1 MATSERRTAITA
13 PAIPRPREPEPYLP
27 PVTGTVPEP
36 PAAQY
41 PWPEPW
47 RTARGAVP
55 RTEYWD
61 IASSE
66 WHSRGPLPR
75 PRRGE

>member
-1 MATSERRTAITA
+1 MATSESRTAITA
-13 PAIPRPREPEPYLP
+13 PAIPRPREPELYLP
-27 PVTGTVPEP
+27 RVTEPAPELP
-36 PAAQY
+36 PAQH

-61 IASSE
+61 VASSE
-66 WHSRGPLPR
+66 WHSRGPFPR